1 MLIQVPAVA
10 WREWVGSD
18 EFLGA
23 LRRRLSKLGLS
34 RRARVRMVD
43 AAHAD
48 LSWHAF
54 AALDAATRM
63 LDSIVRSG
71 GLRPGQQ
78 AARVLNGLLRASP
91 ERETRRRQ
99 GHSERLLVS
108 PTSSARAGWG
118 GTAPLPRCGARPRA
132 RAAPSEPGFPRR

>member
-1 MLIQVPAVA
+1 
-10 WREWVGSD
+10 
-18 EFLGA
+18 
-23 LRRRLSKLGLS
+23 
-34 RRARVRMVD
+34 MVD

-78 AARVLNGLLRASP
+78 AARVLKACFEQARRERPGEGKTIPNAYWSVRPAPPGPDGEEQLLF
-91 ERETRRRQ
+91 Q
-99 GHSERLLVS
+99 GAVLVRV
-108 PTSSARAGWG
+108 T
-118 GTAPLPRCGARPRA
+118 
-132 RAAPSEPGFPRR
+132 RAAPSKPGPPRRRGIQQHRQSDPPRPRAGRGA